1 MGQKKGLLKSPT
13 SRLRLE
19 GLKMLTKKEG
29 QLYEGFLHWKNLQT
43 VNGEINAGRSTSYH
57 IDAFN
62 GGHPF

>member
-1 MGQKKGLLKSPT
+1 
-13 SRLRLE
+13 
-19 GLKMLTKKEG
+19 MLTKKEG